1 MGDDLFRQRFALP
14 PSPEG
19 EGLVSSRIEVNSVED
34 WIIVVDDDAANLKMA
49 NGVFREAG
57 IRGSYFRSGEDVLN
71 YLDGT
76 KAPDLVLLDIHMPGI
91 NGFEVL
97 KRLKAHPAYR
107 NVPVIFLTAD
117 DDVETETRGLHAGA
131 TDFIR
136 KPFAPE
142 VLLLRVRN
150 TIALNR
156 LQSDMAREIQAK
168 TEKLSRAYMQIVR
181 AMATAID
188 AKDKYTHGHS
198 SRVAEYAREIAR
210 RAGYTEAQQREIYM
224 MGLLHDVGKIGVPDA
239 IINKPSRLTDEEY
252 AAIKTHPVVG
262 SQILEHIAD
271 YPELVTGA
279 RWHHERFDGRGYPDR
294 LAGEDIPEVA
304 RIIAVADTY
313 DAMTS
318 NRSYRGALPQQ
329 KVREEF
335 ERCAGSQFDP
345 RFAAIMT
352 EMIDDDPE
360 YRMREE

>member
-1 MGDDLFRQRFALP
+1 MDIALR
-14 PSPEG
+14 PE
-19 EGLVSSRIEVNSVED
+19 EDNVED
-34 WIIVVDDDAANLKMA
+34 WIVVVDDDAANLKMA
-49 NGVFREAG
+49 SGVFREAG
-57 IRGSYFRSGEDVLN
+57 IRGSYFKSGEDALA
-71 YLDGT
+71 YLDGSRI
-76 KAPDLVLLDIHMPGI
+76 PDLVLLDIHMPGLD
-91 NGFEVL
+91 GFEVIR
-97 KRLKAHPAYR
+97 RLKEKPAYR

-142 VLLLRVRN
+142 VLLLRARN

-156 LQSDMAREIQAK
+156 LQSDMAHEIQAQ
-168 TEKLSRAYMQIVR
+168 TEKLSRAYLQIVR

-188 AKDKYTHGHS
+188 AKDRYTHGHS

-210 RAGYTEAQQREIYM
+210 RAGYTPEKQEEIYM

-262 SQILEHIAD
+262 SQILDHIAD

-279 RWHHERFDGRGYPDR
+279 RWHHERYDGRGYPDG
-294 LAGEDIPEVA
+294 LAGDDIPEVA

-318 NRSYRGALPQQ
+318 NRSYRAVMTQAR
-329 KVREEF
+329 VREEIA
-335 ERCAGSQFDP
+335 RCSGSQFDP
-345 RFAAIMT
+345 NFAAIMLQ
-352 EMIDDDPE
+352 MIDEDGD
-360 YRMREE
+360 YRMREV